1 MMNYKNKRRLLVGF
15 FSFLLLIL
23 YIFRSYSVI
32 LRIIGLSLGFV
43 VFYFI
48 DHSFNLEF
56 SLKHYVYFLI
66 IAVFGVLL
74 SPLYFISENYDKVLH
89 LILPIFAAS
98 IIFFM
103 VNKLDIKFQWKLLLT
118 FLVIVSFLAFHEI
131 GEYLLDKLLDLKLQG
146 VYLRSEIVGLEATK
160 LNLVQEK
167 IDDTMIDMIFGVL
180 SAIIFSIG
188 KSIEYYFK
196 KGKGKTKGTKK

>member
-146 VYLRSEIVGLEATK
+146 VFLRTQTGLTK
-160 LNLVQEK
+160 LDIVMDKNN
-167 IDDTMIDMIFGVL
+167 DTMMDLILGTL
-180 SAIIFSIG
+180 GALIFSAY
-188 KSIEYYFK
+188 KTTEFYYK
-196 KGKGKTKGTKK
+196 KKILKKRIH